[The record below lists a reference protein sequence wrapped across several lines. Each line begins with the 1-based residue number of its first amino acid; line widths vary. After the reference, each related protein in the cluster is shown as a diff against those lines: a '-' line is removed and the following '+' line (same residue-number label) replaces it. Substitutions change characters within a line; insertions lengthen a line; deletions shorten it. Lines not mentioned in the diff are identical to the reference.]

1 MRPGPTSTSSDARG
15 ARTPRPLSR
24 RPAGSGRRRAGVAL
38 LLAGLLL
45 GCTDDGAP
53 RRGDAAADPGV
64 QTPPLELAS
73 ERWAG
78 DLDGMRER
86 RVVRALVVPSQINY
100 FVADGR
106 PQGIAHDLLAAFE
119 RQLNRRYPPE
129 RNRPGI
135 RVVVIPTSRDD
146 LLPALL
152 EGRGDIA
159 VAGLTGT
166 PGRPARA
173 DVSAPFVHDV
183 AALLVTGPAT
193 PAPAALDDL
202 AGREVGVRPWSSA
215 HDQLQALSRRL
226 VLAGRAPLRLRLLP
240 EALHDADL
248 MELVATGRLA
258 ATVVD
263 DLSAR
268 YWTRVHPELV
278 VHPGIALERGGESG
292 WMLRR
297 HNPLLKAEIDRFA
310 RGHRQGTLF
319 GNTVIRRYSAPRAA
333 AAGASFAA
341 IDALFRRYAER
352 YDLDHLLLRAQGYQ
366 ESRLDHGAVS
376 RAGAVGIMQV
386 MPQTGAALGVGDIH
400 QLEANIHGASKYL
413 RDLLDRYFPAAELDQ
428 LNRTLFAVAAYN
440 AGPTRIARLRRQ
452 AAERG
457 LDPNRWFGQVE
468 LLAAAEIG
476 RETVDY
482 VHNVFEYYATY
493 RLLAASETAR
503 DQARAEFNGQ
513 T

>member
-1 MRPGPTSTSSDARG
+1 MRPGPTSTSIDARG
-15 ARTPRPLSR
+15 AGAPRPVSR

-38 LLAGLLL
+38 LLTGLLL
-45 GCTDDGAP
+45 GCADDGAP
-53 RRGDAAADPGV
+53 RRGDTAAGPGA
-64 QTPPLELAS
+64 QTPQLELAR
-73 ERWAG
+73 ERWSG
-78 DLDGMRER
+78 DLDGMLER
-86 RVVRALVVPSQINY
+86 RVVRVLVVPSRINY

-129 RNRPGI
+129 RKQPGV
-135 RVVVIPTSRDD
+135 RVVVIPTPRDD

-159 VAGLTGT
+159 VAGLAST
-166 PGRPARA
+166 PGRLAGA
-173 DVSAPFVHDV
+173 DVSAPFVPDV
-183 AALLVTGPAT
+183 AALLVTGPAMPT
-193 PAPAALDDL
+193 PASLDDL
-202 AGREVGVRPWSSA
+202 AGREVGVRPSSSA
-215 HDQLQALSRRL
+215 HQQLRALSRRL
-226 VLAGRAPLRLRLLP
+226 VRAGRAPVRLRALP
-240 EALHDADL
+240 EALRDADL
-248 MELVATGRLA
+248 MELVASGRLA

-263 DLSAR
+263 DLSAHF
-268 YWTRVHPELV
+268 WARVHPQLV

-292 WMLRR
+292 WMLRQG
-297 HNPLLKAEIDRFA
+297 NPLLKAEIDRFA
-310 RGHRQGTLF
+310 RSHRQGTLF
-319 GNTVIRRYSAPRAA
+319 GNTVLRRYSAPRAA
-333 AAGASFAA
+333 GASFATV
-341 IDALFRRYAER
+341 DALFRRYAER

-366 ESRLDHGAVS
+366 ESRFDHGAVS

-386 MPQTGAALGVGDIH
+386 MPQTGAAMDVGDIH

-503 DQARAEFNGQ
+503 HQALTEFGGQ